1 MVTPLQWRWRDAN
14 NMPTTWWQD
23 DRWFLF
29 TPCFNVSCVTTVQW
43 EFVLGCNRIC
53 GAIQLQ
59 LTIFVV
65 SSRNVTDLDSSSFD
79 EPIGRTSI
87 AQINEALNYQSGRYL
102 RQSLAI
108 TNTVEHAGPGETTK
122 IVINLRNQ
130 A

>member
-1 MVTPLQWRWRDAN
+1 
-14 NMPTTWWQD
+14 MPKTWWQD
-23 DRWFLF
+23 GHWFVF
-29 TPCFNVSCVTTVQW
+29 TPCFNMSCVTIVQW
-43 EFVLGCNRIC
+43 EFVLSCNRIC

-87 AQINEALNYQSGRYL
+87 AQINEAPNCQSGRYL
-102 RQSLAI
+102 RESLAI
-108 TNTVEHAGPGETTK
+108 TNTVEQAGPGETNK
-122 IVINLRNQ
+122 LVINRRNQ